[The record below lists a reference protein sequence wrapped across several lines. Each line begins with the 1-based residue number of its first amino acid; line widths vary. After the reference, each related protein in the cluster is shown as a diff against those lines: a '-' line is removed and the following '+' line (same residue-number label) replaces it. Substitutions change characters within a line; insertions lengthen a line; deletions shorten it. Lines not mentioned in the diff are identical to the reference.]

1 MPATSVRDLEISSHT
16 GERPLDLFEVSEPE
30 LTRLLTW
37 ETTDQQEALDPIAW
51 QMLQGAQNL
60 RRWIWTVVLVALVLL
75 VIGLF
80 PPSPYPSGPSR
91 SWPCLRAIQGC
102 RGVPPPWCLA
112 AAARADRGDGTGGR
126 AGANVDG
133 GGGDRCRVGAIAWA
147 GGMFWPG

>member
-1 MPATSVRDLEISSHT
+1 MPATLVRDLEISSHT
-16 GERPLDLFEVSEPE
+16 GERPLDLLEVSEPE

-80 PPSPYPSGPSR
+80 PPSS
-91 SWPCLRAIQGC
+91 
-102 RGVPPPWCLA
+102 
-112 AAARADRGDGTGGR
+112 
-126 AGANVDG
+126 
-133 GGGDRCRVGAIAWA
+133 
-147 GGMFWPG
+147 

>member
-1 MPATSVRDLEISSHT
+1 MPATSVRDLEVSSHT
-16 GERPLDLFEVSEPE
+16 GERPLDLLEVSEPE

-80 PPSPYPSGPSR
+80 PPSS
-91 SWPCLRAIQGC
+91 
-102 RGVPPPWCLA
+102 
-112 AAARADRGDGTGGR
+112 
-126 AGANVDG
+126 
-133 GGGDRCRVGAIAWA
+133 
-147 GGMFWPG
+147 

>member
-16 GERPLDLFEVSEPE
+16 GERPLDLLEVSEPE

-37 ETTDQQEALDPIAW
+37 DTTDQQDALDPIAW

-80 PPSPYPSGPSR
+80 PPSS
-91 SWPCLRAIQGC
+91 
-102 RGVPPPWCLA
+102 
-112 AAARADRGDGTGGR
+112 
-126 AGANVDG
+126 
-133 GGGDRCRVGAIAWA
+133 
-147 GGMFWPG
+147 

>member
-16 GERPLDLFEVSEPE
+16 GERPLDLLEVSEPE

-37 ETTDQQEALDPIAW
+37 ETTDQQEALDPIAC

-80 PPSPYPSGPSR
+80 PPSS
-91 SWPCLRAIQGC
+91 
-102 RGVPPPWCLA
+102 
-112 AAARADRGDGTGGR
+112 
-126 AGANVDG
+126 
-133 GGGDRCRVGAIAWA
+133 
-147 GGMFWPG
+147 

>member
-16 GERPLDLFEVSEPE
+16 GERPLDLLEVSEPE

-75 VIGLF
+75 AIGLF
-80 PPSPYPSGPSR
+80 PPSS
-91 SWPCLRAIQGC
+91 
-102 RGVPPPWCLA
+102 
-112 AAARADRGDGTGGR
+112 
-126 AGANVDG
+126 
-133 GGGDRCRVGAIAWA
+133 
-147 GGMFWPG
+147 